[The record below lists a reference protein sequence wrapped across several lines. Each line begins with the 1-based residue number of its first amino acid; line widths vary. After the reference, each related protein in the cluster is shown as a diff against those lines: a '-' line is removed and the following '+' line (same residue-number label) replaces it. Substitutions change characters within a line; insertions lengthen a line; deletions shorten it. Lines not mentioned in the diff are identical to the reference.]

1 MSSFNA
7 LLDQISDPPA
17 DGTTTPQQ
25 NPHATPTPVDSA
37 ALFRMLQDQLLTL
50 HTTAPTPENAA
61 FLEGLV
67 SSLEAD
73 INDPPTKLR
82 GVDQE
87 FVDSLERVSRK
98 KLGKNDDCAI
108 CKVPYLEDEWC
119 LVVELPCK
127 GRHQYDL
134 ECVGPWLRSKGT
146 CPMCREELGK
156 KKAPPP
162 VEDDEEDE
170 DPMGLYG

>member
-1 MSSFNA
+1 
-7 LLDQISDPPA
+7 
-17 DGTTTPQQ
+17 
-25 NPHATPTPVDSA
+25 
-37 ALFRMLQDQLLTL
+37 
-50 HTTAPTPENAA
+50 
-61 FLEGLV
+61 
-67 SSLEAD
+67 
-73 INDPPTKLR
+73 
-82 GVDQE
+82 
-87 FVDSLERVSRK
+87 LERVNRK
-98 KLGKNDDCAI
+98 KLGKDDDCAI
-108 CKVPYLEDEWC
+108 CKVPYLEDVWC

-162 VEDDEEDE
+162 VEDDEDDE